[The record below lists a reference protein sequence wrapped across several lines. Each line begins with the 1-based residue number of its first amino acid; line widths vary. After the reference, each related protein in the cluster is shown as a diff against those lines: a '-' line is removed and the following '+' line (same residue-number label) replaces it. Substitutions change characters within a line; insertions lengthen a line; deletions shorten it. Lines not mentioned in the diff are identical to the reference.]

1 MLKIYLLRHG
11 ETAWNAD
18 GNRYCGRTDLPL
30 TDKGIRQAEL
40 VHDKLKDQTFDL
52 VFASPLKRAIETARI
67 VTGKEDIQT
76 DKRLIEIDF
85 GKWEGKSKEVFIS
98 ENEELWNK
106 WRTDPTEVKAG
117 ETGESA
123 GEVVARVDAFF
134 QSIVKKEDDKK
145 ILIGGHNG
153 INRLYLSYKLGMPLK
168 NYRKFFLD
176 NASVTEFTL
185 DQEGA
190 IIIKAIK

>member
-18 GNRYCGRTDLPL
+18 ENRYCGRTDLPL
-30 TDKGIRQAEL
+30 TKKGIRQAEL

-106 WRTDPTEVKAG
+106 WITDPTEVKAG
-117 ETGESA
+117 GTGESA
-123 GEVVARVDAFF
+123 GEVVARVDDFF
-134 QSIVKKEDDKK
+134 QSIVKKEDNKK